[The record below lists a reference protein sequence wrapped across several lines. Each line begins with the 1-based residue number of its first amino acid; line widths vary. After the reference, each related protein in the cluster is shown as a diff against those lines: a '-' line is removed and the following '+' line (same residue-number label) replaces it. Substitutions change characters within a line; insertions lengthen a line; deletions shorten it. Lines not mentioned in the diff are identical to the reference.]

1 MQSVIVLTA
10 GMDRLRKFSKVFH
23 KDTPLQRSES
33 LSTKPVYH
41 GTKPLTVLDIHSH
54 SPIPRTRPTDDSYYY
69 PELGVRP
76 RRLEHPE
83 ETNTIDILNTF
94 PTPPPLKAV
103 VSDAYSD
110 GSRLY
115 FPSEDLL
122 PPPPEKVLKLIKERE
137 RTRTHEARLEQQ
149 RTPAPVML
157 PNTYGVSS
165 HRRPLYANSHAN
177 ISTRSLGANASLK
190 AGPTVQRAVI
200 QQIDVV
206 GHNSPPQRAY
216 PETAPLRITP
226 QPGGQRQK
234 PFTLLEGER
243 KRLRSVPTQLSR
255 TQRSVAN
262 EELYAAYPSTS
273 DGKTR
278 RV

>member
-1 MQSVIVLTA
+1 
-10 GMDRLRKFSKVFH
+10 MDRLRKFSKVFH
-23 KDTPLQRSES
+23 KDTPLQRAES
-33 LSTKPVYH
+33 LSTKPVYR
-41 GTKPLTVLDIHSH
+41 GSKPLTVLDIHSH
-54 SPIPRTRPTDDSYYY
+54 SPIERTRPTDDSYYY
-69 PELGVRP
+69 SELGVRP

-83 ETNTIDILNTF
+83 EPSTIDILKTF

-115 FPSEDLL
+115 FPSDDLL

-149 RTPAPVML
+149 RTPSPIML

-190 AGPTVQRAVI
+190 AGPTAQRAVVR
-200 QQIDVV
+200 QINVV
-206 GHNSPPQRAY
+206 GHHPPPQRAY
-216 PETAPLRITP
+216 PETAPLKIIPR
-226 QPGGQRQK
+226 PGGQRQN
-234 PFTLLEGER
+234 PFTLPEGEH
-243 KRLRSVPTQLSR
+243 KRLRSVPTQLSAS
-255 TQRSVAN
+255 QRSVAN

-273 DGKTR
+273 HGKPR
-278 RV
+278 RL